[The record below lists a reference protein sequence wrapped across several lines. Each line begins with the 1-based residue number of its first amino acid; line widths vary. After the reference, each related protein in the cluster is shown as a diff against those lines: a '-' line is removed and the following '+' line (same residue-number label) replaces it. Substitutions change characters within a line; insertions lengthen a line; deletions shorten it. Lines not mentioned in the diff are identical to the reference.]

1 MKKKKLNQSNEIN
14 TLFKRLFPINRS
26 ITGNGL
32 RESLQVLREYIPYK
46 ILEFKSGTKCFDWTI
61 PKEWNIKDAYVK
73 DSDGNRII
81 DFKKHNLHV
90 LNYSKPI
97 NKKVSKDELL
107 KHIYTK
113 EELPD
118 AIPYRTSYYKERWGF
133 CLEYNR
139 LKELVDDEYEVC
151 IDSTLEDGSLSIAEY
166 VIKGKSDK
174 EILISSYM
182 CHPSMANNELSGPI
196 ALTMLAKHL
205 KDQKDLKY
213 TYRFVIAPETI
224 GSIVY
229 LSQYYEKLKSKVIA
243 GYVISQVGIAN
254 DLIYKESRDKNALC
268 NKAINNVVDH
278 SDICVDVRSF
288 TPDGGGDQRQYTS
301 LAIDMP
307 IGYLGRSL
315 GGSYKEYHSSLD
327 TLDIVSDEKMVEC
340 IELLIDIVLSIEL
353 NSYYI
358 NNMPYCEPNLGSR
371 GLYPTIGGEKASQ
384 EIKIIKY
391 ILGYSDG
398 NYDLIDIANL
408 MNQNVLEFK
417 DIIEKMIK
425 SGIVSEKDII

>member
-1 MKKKKLNQSNEIN
+1 MIDKDLDLINLLFKKLFN
-14 TLFKRLFPINRS
+14 KPRS
-26 ITGNGL
+26 ITGNAV
-32 RESLQVLREYIPYK
+32 RESILILSEVVPFKQ
-46 ILEFKSGTKCFDWTI
+46 LEFKSGTKCFDWVI

-73 DSDGNRII
+73 DSLGNRII

-90 LNYSKPI
+90 LNYSIPI
-97 NKKVSKDELL
+97 NKKVSKKELL
-107 KHIYTK
+107 EHIYTR
-113 EELPD
+113 EDMPD

-139 LKELVDDEYEVC
+139 LNELKDDEYDVC

-166 VIKGKSDK
+166 IVKGQSEK

-196 ALTMLAKHL
+196 ALTMLAKYIMT
-205 KDQKDLKY
+205 QKKLKY

-229 LSQYYEKLKSKVIA
+229 LSQYYEKLKSNVIA
-243 GYVISQVGIAN
+243 GYVISQVGIEN
-254 DLIYKESRDKNALC
+254 DLVYKESRDKSSLNNKVLKNIVKNSAL
-268 NKAINNVVDH
+268 NV
-278 SDICVDVRSF
+278 DIKPF

-301 LAIDMP
+301 LGIQMP

-315 GGSYKEYHSSLD
+315 GGSYKEYHTSLD
-327 TLDIVSDEKMVEC
+327 TIDIISDAKMKEC
-340 IELLIDIVLSIEL
+340 IDLLIEIVDSIEL
-353 NSYYI
+353 NNYYV

-371 GLYPTIGGEKASQ
+371 GLYPTVGGEKASF
-384 EIKIIKY
+384 ETKAIKY

-398 NYDLIDIANL
+398 NHDLIDIANL
-408 MNQNVLEFK
+408 MNRKVRDFNE
-417 DIIEKMIK
+417 IIKKLINN
-425 SGIVSEKDII
+425 GIVSEKKDTI